1 MIKTSITMWAP
12 PVLFVGLS
20 TNKYNVWGH
29 HLVAISH
36 IPGLA
41 CEARPAAGN
50 DATGAPRVRH
60 AHSGGRFGRY
70 DLRQHLLLLCP
81 GALFGDRGATWVR
94 WRAWKFGAGN
104 GQMGWYMISIWF
116 QYYFYGCWT
125 VWIFLD
131 VFGCFWMLD
140 VGRREF
146 SEHRQKQA
154 GLIPVAEAQT
164 AQAPRWAR
172 GRPANEMGWT
182 YEV

>member
-81 GALFGDRGATWVR
+81 EPFLETVARPGSGEEP
-94 WRAWKFGAGN
+94 GN
-104 GQMGWYMISIWF
+104 S
-116 QYYFYGCWT
+116 
-125 VWIFLD
+125 VL
-131 VFGCFWMLD
+131 
-140 VGRREF
+140 
-146 SEHRQKQA
+146 
-154 GLIPVAEAQT
+154 
-164 AQAPRWAR
+164 
-172 GRPANEMGWT
+172 EMDKWDDI
-182 YEV
+182 